1 MKEIEVGIIGIE
13 GIAVRNHLPSRQ
25 YVEGVPVIAVSN
37 LDEERETISAKDSVL
52 NMFSLNIIK

>member
-1 MKEIEVGIIGIE
+1 MKKNWVGIIGT
-13 GIAVRNHLPSRQ
+13 GSIAQWKHLQGRRN
-25 YVEGVPVIAVSN
+25 VEGVSVIAVSN